1 MLKILKKTNGILRKF
16 EELILTYGIIAL
28 AVITVGNVISR
39 SVFNQSWSFTEE
51 LSQFILVILTFM
63 GVSYAIRCGRHIR
76 MSAFYDLVNENIKR
90 IIMMIISIFTAVLLF
105 YLSYHA
111 LLFVLETKKYGR
123 VTPSLQVPFYL
134 VIMWAPFGLFL
145 GGIQYILT
153 FFKNL
158 YSNEA
163 WLSYEEKSDYKDFDV
178 DLPDFDEL
186 ENED

>member
-1 MLKILKKTNGILRKF
+1 MLKILKKTNNILRKF
-16 EELILTYGIIAL
+16 EELVLTYGIIAL
-28 AVITVGNVISR
+28 AVITVGNVVSR

-76 MSAFYDLVNENIKR
+76 MSAFYDLVSEKIQR
-90 IIMMIISIFTAVLLF
+90 IMMIIISIVTAVVLF

-111 LLFVLETKKYGR
+111 LLFVLETKQYGR

-158 YSNEA
+158 FSEEA
-163 WLSYEEKSDYKDFDV
+163 WLSYEEKSDYKEFDV
-178 DLPDFDEL
+178 EIPDFDEI
-186 ENED
+186 ETED